1 MHPRAK
7 QPSGAVIYDGPSRL
21 DGERILVIV
30 TGLDRPSK
38 NPKTGA
44 MIQCW
49 ILCADL
55 SPVAASQSGADAS
68 VCGGCKL
75 RHFTSAGTGRP
86 ICYVGLIHAPRAVWD
101 AWSRG
106 KYPTVQP
113 HEIPRNRPI
122 RLGAYGDPSAVPLRV
137 WRALCGH
144 GHTAYTHGWRTRPAL
159 ATLAMASVDTPAE
172 ATEAQAKGWRTF
184 RVRSSA
190 ADPLLPSEI
199 VCPASA
205 EGGKRTTCSACQL
218 CDGAHEDDQR
228 RSIAIINH

>member
-30 TGLDRPSK
+30 TGLHKPTS
-38 NPKTGA
+38 NAKTGN
-44 MIQCW
+44 MLQCW
-49 ILCADL
+49 ILRADL
-55 SPVAASQSGADAS
+55 SPVNASKSGADKS
-68 VCGGCKL
+68 VCGTCEL
-75 RHFTSAGTGRP
+75 RHYLAAGTGRP
-86 ICYVGLIHAPRAVWD
+86 ICYVSLIHAPRAVWD
-101 AWSRG
+101 AWTRG

-184 RVRSSA
+184 RVRTSA

-199 VCPASA
+199 VCPAST
-205 EGGKRTTCSACQL
+205 EGGKRTTCTACQL